1 MKMDERLFFAA
12 TQRNK
17 EPIAEVLSIFLPKEG
32 NVLEIASG
40 SGEHGIAFQEIFQ
53 NIIWQTSDIDPLCR
67 KSISSW
73 INQSGLRGKMP
84 EPLEIDVQENPW
96 PLTNEFC
103 NTLRFIACIN
113 MIHISPISA
122 TRSLFANS
130 GEILKKGSRLF
141 LYGPFKRE
149 GSDTSISNKKF
160 DQLLKA
166 QNEHWGIRDLE
177 EVTEIANE
185 NSFKTLEILEM
196 PANNLSVIFQKA
208 F

>member
-1 MKMDERLFFAA
+1 MKTDERFFFAA

-17 EPIAEVLSIFLPKEG
+17 EPIAEVLSIFLPKDG

-40 SGEHGIAFQEIFQ
+40 SGEHAVAFQEIFQ
-53 NIIWQTSDIDPLCR
+53 NIVWQTSDKDPLCR

-73 INQSGLRGKMP
+73 INHSGLREKMP
-84 EPLEIDVQENPW
+84 EPLEIDVQEAPW
-96 PLTNEFC
+96 PLPKEFC
-103 NTLRFIACIN
+103 KTLRFIACIN
-113 MIHISPISA
+113 MVHIAPFSA

-130 GEILKKGSRLF
+130 GKILKKGSRLF
-141 LYGPFKRE
+141 LYGPFKRN
-149 GSDTSISNKKF
+149 GSDTCISNKKF
-160 DQLLKA
+160 DQFLKA
-166 QNEHWGIRDLE
+166 QNKNWGVRNLE
-177 EVTEIANE
+177 EVVTLAMQ